1 MTLWNNKNYIYII
14 GTLYVL
20 LPLLFF
26 KAKILFV
33 FSIIVLV
40 LLILFWI
47 KESFSRIFFLYLFS
61 ASLFGLSIGGIKL
74 FDIIA
79 IIAFVYLCI
88 SHNMRTIIAT
98 NINWFYFFI
107 IYVFFSFLI
116 LLFKNQASEA
126 ALFQELFRFV
136 IAIVT
141 LLTFS
146 QKCFSSISS
155 KNMVRILDYVGFVLL
170 LQIIVMSICQS
181 HFGSPSNLN
190 FGPLSVNVFDYNNSP
205 ISSMNEERVSA
216 FFSDPNKLMCFF
228 FLLLLLKKTIGVKQF
243 ELSDMIF
250 LIGAL
255 LTEART
261 AFGVV
266 LLYLII
272 NVFIRQ
278 IFKSCEPLG
287 VLLLAIIS
295 IVIGLYIYIK
305 DISVEALIN
314 NFFKRVLSFTGRS
327 QTLKT
332 DSNVQSDSRVL
343 IWKMARQYIYRKP
356 FLGNGILSES
366 ILLPYP
372 THNTVVQ
379 LILDYGF
386 VGFTIYAVAVMKI
399 VLKHMNIINWILLLL
414 IPSLVLDLANY
425 NCIFFVFAVILC
437 KNRKDQGI
445 NNGINGIN

>member
-1 MTLWNNKNYIYII
+1 MTLWNKKKYTYII
-14 GTLYVL
+14 GALYIL

-33 FSIIVLV
+33 LSIVILV
-40 LLILFWI
+40 LLIVFWI
-47 KESFSRIFFLYLFS
+47 KEPLLRMFFLYLFS
-61 ASLFGLSIGGIKL
+61 ASLFGLSVGGIKL
-74 FDIIA
+74 FDIIV
-79 IIAFVYLCI
+79 IIAFIYLCM
-88 SHNMRTIIAT
+88 SHNMQTIIT
-98 NINWFYFFI
+98 SSINWFYFFL
-107 IYVFFSFLI
+107 IYVFLSFI
-116 LLFKNQASEA
+116 IFLFVNRTNEF
-126 ALFQELFRFV
+126 ALFQELFRFI

-146 QKCFSSISS
+146 QNCFATINN
-155 KNMVRILDYVGFVLL
+155 KTMVRILDYVGLILL

-205 ISSMNEERVSA
+205 ISTMNEERVSA

-228 FLLLLLKKTIGVKQF
+228 FLLLLLKKTITVKQF

-272 NVFIRQ
+272 SVIRQ
-278 IFKSCEPLG
+278 GFKSCKPLG
-287 VLLLAIIS
+287 VLLLAIVS
-295 IVIGLYIYIK
+295 IIIGMCIYIK
-305 DISVEALIN
+305 DVSTETLIN
-314 NFFKRVLSFTGRS
+314 TFFRKVLSFTGRA

-343 IWKMARQYIYRKP
+343 IWKMAQQYIYMKP
-356 FLGNGILSES
+356 IFGNGIFSES
-366 ILLPYP
+366 TLLPYP

-379 LILDYGF
+379 LILDYGI
-386 VGFTIYAVAVMKI
+386 VGFTIYVVAVMKI
-399 VLKHMNIINWILLLL
+399 VLKHINIVNWILLLL

-425 NCIFFVFAVILC
+425 NCIFFAFAIILC
-437 KNRKDQGI
+437 KNGKCKGI
-445 NNGINGIN
+445 NNGNSSVN